1 MKIKLLQDWNEYR
14 AKATVEVADSIGKQ
28 LVKQGIAV
36 DPNASK
42 AKAVKHGV
50 Q

>member
-1 MKIKLLQDWNEYR
+1 MKITLLRDWNEYR
-14 AKATVEVADSIGKQ
+14 AKATVDVADAIGKQ
-28 LVKQGIAV
+28 LVKQGIAI
-36 DPNASK
+36 DPNAK